1 MQHPSGWI
9 YSVLKRITLH
19 RRINHD
25 KTAGGHLGKM
35 RACSINYELLT
46 IIRNSHAEMISNG
59 FVKVKTRCPA
69 ECRGQ
74 LFAYKLF
81 S

>member
-1 MQHPSGWI
+1 MQHPRSWI

-19 RRINHD
+19 CCINHD
-25 KTAGGHLGKM
+25 KTTGGHLRKM
-35 RACSINYELLT
+35 CACSINYELLT
-46 IIRNSHAEMISNG
+46 IIGNSHTEMISDG
-59 FVKVKTRCPA
+59 FVKVETRCPTK
-69 ECRGQ
+69 CSSQ